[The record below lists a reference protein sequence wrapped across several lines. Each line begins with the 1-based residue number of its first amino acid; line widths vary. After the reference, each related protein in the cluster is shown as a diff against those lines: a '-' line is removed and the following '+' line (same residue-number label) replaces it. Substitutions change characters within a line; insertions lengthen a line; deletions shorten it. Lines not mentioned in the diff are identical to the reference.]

1 MNQYHP
7 FAKAMIQFCNYC
19 LGMSNLVVS
28 LYLQFIYSA
37 INKVVWAVSE
47 R

>member
-7 FAKAMIQFCNYC
+7 FAKAMIQFFNYF
-19 LGMSNLVVS
+19 LGMSNPIVS

-37 INKVVWAVSE
+37 INKVA
-47 R
+47 